1 VKLDRKVILM
11 VTFLTAFSLLTSTL
25 SPPSHT
31 HASTIAIS
39 TGDSTID
46 GRPVAWKNRD
56 HWSTPDGWKV
66 YPFQY
71 EADASSFGSGDQ
83 YKSRFD
89 YVGITAHGDSGIDT
103 HTQQQVP
110 WVGINEKGLGLVQG
124 AGHTLTSSFTQDH
137 GFPVSQDL
145 NNGMLAGFFNH
156 VVLSRAEHIDEVEQI
171 LIDTNDGGGFN
182 QSFARNTS
190 TMISVFDRWG
200 NAATFEIDGDS
211 YARSNVTEEYQQDA
225 NGYFSDI
232 HTDDKGTTYP
242 NDGEY
247 SGYDWRANLSLIDF
261 TKPNGFPYFVDDHIT
276 EVDDSGNI
284 TNSGELSDGIHDWA
298 WSSSAIN
305 RHFRTGLRMDDPHLI
320 SYRDFMQNDV
330 GSYAIGDKWSMK
342 TLSRNIGYMPRDEKP
357 TGFHLNRFVSTF
369 GAVLNGS
376 KIGDPYEGKLGTM
389 WAAYGEPAV
398 GVFVP
403 IFPYTGEVPDVL
415 LDMYEEVN
423 NKRHQVYDYNDDSA
437 CGYSC
442 GRNIDH
448 TIDTYALTG
457 EYYGESGI
465 MKYVFDIENWMF
477 EQYDLFM
484 TDLRNGTRNE
494 VELKE
499 DMIEWQTNLAHQVN
513 EYYVNEVSIFP
524 AVENAYVRQSAPDST
539 FNDSLRVGQDSVI
552 SYLKFDL
559 GGITGKPIKSV
570 KVRLTE
576 SSSNGT
582 GNTNFEVTKTIE
594 DWNEDSVTCETKPE
608 TDGHVYGAYSGG
620 QLEESEVIEI
630 DLPLDSG
637 FLATD
642 GIYEIALIG
651 LGGSVENEFALK
663 DTLDG
668 AKMIVEYDNLND
680 IIVDN
685 KRMTADSSWWN
696 STAEPNYNEFNY
708 YYRRTSSSESKGRW
722 TPYITNPGM
731 YEVYYW
737 LPDGTP
743 NRTTQAPYTIQHADG
758 AETFYVDQTVAGG
771 EWIQLGDEAFPFEAG
786 LNGYVEIS
794 NIANGEIVIA
804 DSIRFIKVDE

>member
-1 VKLDRKVILM
+1 M
-11 VTFLTAFSLLTSTL
+11 
-25 SPPSHT
+25 
-31 HASTIAIS
+31 
-39 TGDSTID
+39 
-46 GRPVAWKNRD
+46 
-56 HWSTPDGWKV
+56 
-66 YPFQY
+66 
-71 EADASSFGSGDQ
+71 
-83 YKSRFD
+83 
-89 YVGITAHGDSGIDT
+89 
-103 HTQQQVP
+103 
-110 WVGINEKGLGLVQG
+110 QG

-200 NAATFEIDGDS
+200 NEA
-211 YARSNVTEEYQQDA
+211 
-225 NGYFSDI
+225 
-232 HTDDKGTTYP
+232 
-242 NDGEY
+242 
-247 SGYDWRANLSLIDF
+247 
-261 TKPNGFPYFVDDHIT
+261 
-276 EVDDSGNI
+276 
-284 TNSGELSDGIHDWA
+284 
-298 WSSSAIN
+298 
-305 RHFRTGLRMDDPHLI
+305 
-320 SYRDFMQNDV
+320 
-330 GSYAIGDKWSMK
+330 
-342 TLSRNIGYMPRDEKP
+342 
-357 TGFHLNRFVSTF
+357 
-369 GAVLNGS
+369 
-376 KIGDPYEGKLGTM
+376 
-389 WAAYGEPAV
+389 
-398 GVFVP
+398 
-403 IFPYTGEVPDVL
+403 
-415 LDMYEEVN
+415 
-423 NKRHQVYDYNDDSA
+423 
-437 CGYSC
+437 
-442 GRNIDH
+442 
-448 TIDTYALTG
+448 
-457 EYYGESGI
+457 
-465 MKYVFDIENWMF
+465 
-477 EQYDLFM
+477 
-484 TDLRNGTRNE
+484 
-494 VELKE
+494 ELKE

-594 DWNEDSVTCETKPE
+594 DWNEDSVTWETKPE
-608 TDGHVYGAYSGG
+608 TDGHVYGTYSGG

-642 GIYEIALIG
+642 GIYEIAL
-651 LGGSVENEFALK
+651 GGSVKNEFALK

-685 KRMTADSSWWN
+685 KRMTADSGWWN